1 MEFKP
6 RKFRIQA
13 YDSFT
18 RSQSISTNRRVSSI
32 HCVEKYAKLCSLPD
46 FDNFLRFSQD
56 ELESNL
62 NQVGDFFGKILKHC
76 GVQAAATGKGG
87 LHLPA
92 SQQVRWVMSY
102 FLMQRRHL
110 GIFQVQIN
118 RPKLELLSSVKK
130 PGGHLTIKRF
140 YSIFNMRRLANYQE
154 NHFPPFVMSCLDFE
168 YS

>member
-76 GVQAAATGKGG
+76 GVQAAATRKGG

-130 PGGHLTIKRF
+130 TWRTSYHKEIL
-140 YSIFNMRRLANYQE
+140 Q
-154 NHFPPFVMSCLDFE
+154 HFQHEKIGKLPRKPLSAICHVMSRL
-168 YS
+168 